1 MPRARRGSFIGLVG
15 LLRARHSDRGITC
28 GLPQLAEGQQQ
39 AIGHPMK
46 STVRFLLL
54 VSDIFTNHISYL
66 MGYLADSHFGEL
78 RVTERSNVLCA
89 H

>member
-1 MPRARRGSFIGLVG
+1 MPR
-15 LLRARHSDRGITC
+15 
-28 GLPQLAEGQQQ
+28 LAEGQQQ

-54 VSDIFTNHISYL
+54 VVDIFTDHISHVL
-66 MGYLADSHFGEL
+66 GFLADSHFGEL
-78 RVTERSNVLCA
+78 RVTERLNVLCA

>member
-1 MPRARRGSFIGLVG
+1 MPRARRGSFAGLVG
-15 LLRARHSDRGITC
+15 LLRARHSDRGVTC

-54 VSDIFTNHISYL
+54 VVDIFTNHISYL

-78 RVTERSNVLCA
+78 RVTEHVNVLCA